1 MQLSVKN
8 LQALV
13 SIAEQ
18 LTNIAATS
26 VPLDA
31 DGTRFKTLYNPDE
44 IQNIKDI
51 AIDLINLGLQP
62 QRTPKPKIKK

>member
-1 MQLSVKN
+1 MQLSVRK

-18 LTNIAATS
+18 LTNIAATAI
-26 VPLDA
+26 PLDA
-31 DGTRFKTLYNPDE
+31 DGTRFKTLYNTDE

-51 AIDLINLGLQP
+51 AIDLINLGLEP
-62 QRTPKPKIKK
+62 QRTPKRKVKK